1 MIWGQVKVK
10 LDWFAYSTGMKED
23 EEAVIRWAVV
33 FVYLCLY
40 MYLYLHLCGLLIPLV
55 WKRMKKCHKESW
67 YPNRQRHGD
76 DGDHGDDDCDD
87 AVGVDEELVDDDVL
101 ADVFVER
108 VAQGWER
115 PHLTKLAT
123 GEQKD

>member
-55 WKRMKKCHKESW
+55 WKRMKKRHKESW